1 MNYQLI
7 LEQIFAEQTKL
18 KNTGVLA
25 SYIPE
30 LTRINP
36 NKLGVHL
43 MTVNNEHVSVGDWNE
58 RFSIQ
63 SVAKVFSLILAFKHM
78 GNRLWKRVGVEP
90 SGNAFN
96 SLVQL
101 EYEKGIPRNPFIN
114 AGAIVVCDVLISLFA
129 NPKKELLQFI
139 RDVSGNPKIQYSKP
153 ITESEK
159 SVSYRNHALIHLM
172 KDFGNIEN
180 KIEDIL
186 DVYFNL
192 CSIMMTCKELAESF
206 LFLARNGEALHERI
220 LSVSET
226 KRINS
231 IMQLC
236 GFYDEAGEFSY
247 RVGLPGKSGVG
258 GGIIA
263 ISPNKYSVAVWSP
276 LLNKKGNSF
285 KGMNILEQLTTE
297 TESSIF

>member
-153 ITESEK
+153 IAESEK